1 MGCEAGEVIMPK
13 GGWGD
18 AAALIESFLAKYRR
32 MQSCGDKLTRFTF
45 SVALGKLARFNT
57 CSVALIELLTNRKS
71 KSNSF
76 IGQFYS

>member
-1 MGCEAGEVIMPK
+1 MPK

-45 SVALGKLARFNT
+45 SVALGKLPRFYLF
-57 CSVALIELLTNRKS
+57 CSIR
-71 KSNSF
+71 
-76 IGQFYS
+76 

>member
-45 SVALGKLARFNT
+45 SVALGKLPRFYLF
-57 CSVALIELLTNRKS
+57 CSIVLLLLL
-71 KSNSF
+71 
-76 IGQFYS
+76 